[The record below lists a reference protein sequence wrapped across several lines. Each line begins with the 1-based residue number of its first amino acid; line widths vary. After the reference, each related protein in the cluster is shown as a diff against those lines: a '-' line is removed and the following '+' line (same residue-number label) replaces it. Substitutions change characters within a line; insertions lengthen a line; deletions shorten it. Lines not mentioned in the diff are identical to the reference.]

1 MVFKNIFG
9 AAGDSAGL
17 FSVNTSKAKPRPAAG
32 VEDFEDVEAD
42 AYDDTSTSLFNNA
55 IHGASFQAKVVRE
68 QSPEAR
74 AMLGFL
80 GSFIQTTQ
88 QSAVKQADY
97 AQDPGSVSTAAED
110 GMRKARETVEKHEGL
125 QKNPDL
131 ESKPTKSEY
140 TKAPKPPEAPKAE
153 KPGKPPQTSAEK
165 PPRFEEP
172 PRSESE

>member
-1 MVFKNIFG
+1 MVFGNIFKS
-9 AAGDSAGL
+9 AGDSAKL
-17 FSVNTSKAKPRPAAG
+17 FSVNTNEDKPRPAS
-32 VEDFEDVEAD
+32 VDDFEDVETD
-42 AYDDTSTSLFNNA
+42 AYDDKSTSLDSST

-88 QSAVKQADY
+88 RSAGKQAEY
-97 AQDPGSVSTAAED
+97 AQDPGSVSTAASD

-131 ESKPTKSEY
+131 ASKPNKSEY
-140 TKAPKPPEAPKAE
+140 TKAPKAPEAPKAE
-153 KPGKPPQTSAEK
+153 EPGKAPPASAEK
-165 PPRFEEP
+165 PPRSEEP
-172 PRSESE
+172 PRSKSE